1 MTFRLLRTEDGGSS
15 LKSDSFLCFKELILF
30 VWLKEGNN
38 FILKYAPQREKNG
51 SYISLQEQFH
61 SYECRKD
68 AVRGVGAS
76 SAQRERFDLSL

>member
-1 MTFRLLRTEDGGSS
+1 MGRSS

-51 SYISLQEQFH
+51 SYK
-61 SYECRKD
+61 CRKD

-76 SAQRERFDLSL
+76 SAQLERFDLSL